1 MANAVEQSPT
11 IDAQKNVPSTS
22 NPDRV
27 RKPRKLQRRGGPPE
41 ASKPLDPP
49 PESAKPPAEADDA
62 GEAAAAEAPEA
73 TETMD
78 PSPDTEETQLDRE
91 TQSVSWSEG
100 ELQPQ
105 LQQQQPLQRQ
115 RSVVSVTEQISSPSS
130 SSPASADVY
139 YRQARRRGQRGD
151 MRRQQREQQ
160 QALALPAL
168 GNVGDV
174 PGNLTQGVGDLAQN
188 TAGRAVGTLGNT
200 AGKALG
206 RSIMGGRNDT
216 QLQQQGQQQTEKKKD
231 EQLRLRL
238 DLNLDVEV
246 QLKAKIHGDLTLQL
260 LYVTLQALCSLSSFW
275 ILCEFDY
282 ASLKFTDWEL
292 AGIETG
298 AYRLSSD
305 VQDCIL
311 ALTKYTMV
319 FSCQL
324 LIISTYSYIGIWG

>member
-1 MANAVEQSPT
+1 MANAVEQSPA
-11 IDAQKNVPSTS
+11 IDAQKNVPSSS
-22 NPDRV
+22 NPERV

-41 ASKPLDPP
+41 TSKALDPP
-49 PESAKPPAEADDA
+49 PESEKPPAEADQADEA
-62 GEAAAAEAPEA
+62 GETAVAETPEAPEAPEA

-115 RSVVSVTEQISSPSS
+115 RSVISVTEQISSPSS
-130 SSPASADVY
+130 SSPASADAY

-260 LYVTLQALCSLSSFW
+260 LYVTLQSLCSLSLFW
-275 ILCEFDY
+275 ILCGFDY
-282 ASLKFTDWEL
+282 
-292 AGIETG
+292 
-298 AYRLSSD
+298 SSSNFAD
-305 VQDCIL
+305 
-311 ALTKYTMV
+311 
-319 FSCQL
+319 
-324 LIISTYSYIGIWG
+324 

>member
-11 IDAQKNVPSTS
+11 TDAPKNVPSTS

-49 PESAKPPAEADDA
+49 LDPPPESEKPPAEADDA
-62 GEAAAAEAPEA
+62 GEAAVAEAPEA

-130 SSPASADVY
+130 SSPASADAY

-260 LYVTLQALCSLSSFW
+260 LYVTLQSSGSLSSFRMS
-275 ILCEFDY
+275 CEFNY
-282 ASLKFTDWEL
+282 ASLKFANWEL
-292 AGIETG
+292 AGTDMAHTG
-298 AYRLSSD
+298 YLRMFRI
-305 VQDCIL
+305 V
-311 ALTKYTMV
+311 Y
-319 FSCQL
+319 
-324 LIISTYSYIGIWG
+324 

>member
-11 IDAQKNVPSTS
+11 TDAQKNVPSTS

-49 PESAKPPAEADDA
+49 PESEKPPAEADDA
-62 GEAAAAEAPEA
+62 GEAAAAEVPEA

-91 TQSVSWSEG
+91 TQSASWSEG

-105 LQQQQPLQRQ
+105 LQRQ
-115 RSVVSVTEQISSPSS
+115 RSVVSVTERISSPSS
-130 SSPASADVY
+130 SSPASADAF

-260 LYVTLQALCSLSSFW
+260 LYVTLQSLCSLSSFW
-275 ILCEFDY
+275 MLCVFDY
-282 ASLKFTDWEL
+282 
-292 AGIETG
+292 
-298 AYRLSSD
+298 SS
-305 VQDCIL
+305 
-311 ALTKYTMV
+311 
-319 FSCQL
+319 
-324 LIISTYSYIGIWG
+324 STFAD